1 MRTMDLSN
9 SISDYANTVL
19 LGLII
24 IYVGCARGWG
34 GGLEGQGFQLVIGD
48 IIYSLY
54 FFIKKGGNFFLG
66 CAVLKL
72 LTCIGY
78 CCTTNS
84 FLLALKFCQ
93 KV

>member
-24 IYVGCARGWG
+24 IYVGCAG
-34 GGLEGQGFQLVIGD
+34 GEGQGFQLVIGD

-84 FLLALKFCQ
+84 LLLALKFCQ

>member
-1 MRTMDLSN
+1 MDLSN

-24 IYVGCARGWG
+24 IYVGCA
-34 GGLEGQGFQLVIGD
+34 LKKEVI
-48 IIYSLY
+48 
-54 FFIKKGGNFFLG
+54 FFLG

-78 CCTTNS
+78 CCTTNL
-84 FLLALKFCQ
+84 FLLALNFVKKFRLIN
-93 KV
+93 KKKASVW

>member
-24 IYVGCARGWG
+24 IYVGWRR
-34 GGLEGQGFQLVIGD
+34 I
-48 IIYSLY
+48 Y

-78 CCTTNS
+78 CCTTNL